1 MREINSRNRVLQC
14 RVRSPLPEM
23 EFTVAAD
30 RDPINEE
37 IDKLRLSSF
46 SGLKFS
52 TLLEEQFENS
62 SAKRRSHR
70 LWIEVLIAILALNG
84 CLLFDYLLLKDMAW
98 GSAVLRTMVATP
110 LALMVLAI
118 VGEDPKRWIR
128 EGSVTLAMVLI
139 CFINLYSEGN
149 DTAARVAFGLICALI
164 MALFTNV
171 TLRVRFEYA
180 AVATGVMLA
189 AGLWFVHNAGGL
201 TEQEKTIGASL
212 ITIGFTITLA
222 AGYSLEREERMSY
235 LLFERS
241 RLQGEELHRISSL
254 DKLTE
259 LPNRRAFEE
268 GFESL
273 WVEGMRTGT
282 SLSAVVIDI
291 DHFKVV
297 NDVYGH
303 LYGDE
308 VLRRVAS
315 LLPQGLRGQQ
325 DLAARFGGE
334 EFVILLPDAGYETAH
349 SVAERV
355 RSLVEMAG
363 TPVSDP
369 HSGKQMLW
377 VTVSCGV
384 STCVPNG
391 ALSRERLLKSADRAL
406 YNAKEG
412 GRNRVAFKVCEAAS
426 SPNIRAVEPRDLG
439 IRRFRG
445 VRGNRESGSHP
456 IAPR

>member
-1 MREINSRNRVLQC
+1 MEASVATDHELIN
-14 RVRSPLPEM
+14 
-23 EFTVAAD
+23 A
-30 RDPINEE
+30 E
-37 IDKLRLSSF
+37 IDKLRRSNF
-46 SGLKFS
+46 HGLKFS
-52 TLLEEQFENS
+52 ELLEDQFETS
-62 SAKRRSHR
+62 TAKKRSNR
-70 LWIEVLIAILALNG
+70 LWVEVLIAIVALNG
-84 CLLFDYLLLKDMAW
+84 CLLLDYLLLKDVAW

-118 VGEDPKRWIR
+118 IGEDPKRRIR
-128 EGSVTLAMVLI
+128 EGSVALAMTLI
-139 CFINLYSEGN
+139 CCINLYAEGN

-171 TLRVRFEYA
+171 TLRVRFGYA
-180 AVATGVMLA
+180 TAATAAMLA
-189 AGLWFVHNAGGL
+189 SGLWFVHHAGGL
-201 TEQEKTIGASL
+201 TEPEKTIAASL
-212 ITIGFTITLA
+212 ITIGFTITLT
-222 AGYSLEREERMSY
+222 AGYVLEREERMSY

-241 RLQGEELHRISSL
+241 RLQGEELHRISGL

-259 LPNRRAFEE
+259 LPNIRGFEE
-268 GFESL
+268 RFDRLLS
-273 WVEGMRTGT
+273 EGMRTGT

-315 LLPQGLRGQQ
+315 LLPQGLRGQE

-334 EFVILLPDAGYETAH
+334 EFVILLPDAGHDTAH

-355 RSLVEMAG
+355 RTLVEMAG

-369 HSGKQMLW
+369 HNGKQMLW

-384 STCVPNG
+384 STCVPG
-391 ALSRERLLKSADRAL
+391 GGLTRERLLKSADRAL
-406 YNAKEG
+406 YKAKEG
-412 GRNRVAFKVCEAAS
+412 GRNRVEFRICEAVS
-426 SPNIRAVEPRDLG
+426 SPDIRVAEPRDAG
-439 IRRFRG
+439 IRRFRS
-445 VRGNRESGSHP
+445 VRSSRESGSRP
-456 IAPR
+456 AAR